1 MNARLTFS
9 FHFFI
14 QHNMRTTFYLLLLC
28 GFNLSAN
35 IVAGQ
40 DNQLPEDNPLK
51 YKSTLPYQ
59 AIPFDKIKDEHFR
72 PALLEGLRLQLEQ
85 VNKIAN
91 NPATPTFENTIAALE
106 FSGELLNRASS
117 AFSSQAGAN
126 TNPGLQKLGEEMAPR
141 LAANADAVYLND
153 KLFKRVEAVYS
164 KRAKLQLDV
173 ESNALLELTYRNFV
187 LAGAKLYPEAKEK
200 LKKLNE
206 EEAMLSAK
214 FGNMLVAGTKDG
226 ALVVSDSTE
235 LAGLSTGEKAA
246 FAQAAKS
253 RGLSGKWV
261 IPLQNTTQQPALTS
275 LTNRSTRQ
283 KLFEASWSRSERSD
297 SNDTRKIITRLAAIR
312 AQKAKLLGFPSY
324 AAWSLKKQMA
334 GTPETVDKFFAALAP
349 AVATKAK
356 DEAKEIQSVIDQQQ
370 GSFALEAWDWDH
382 YAEQVRKT
390 KYAVDAKE
398 VKPYFELNTVL
409 EKGVF
414 YAANLLYGITFKERK
429 DLPVYHPDVR
439 VFEVFDKDGQPFAL
453 WYCDYFKRDNKRG
466 GAWNSAFINKST
478 LLNTQ
483 PVVVNVANLP
493 KPAPGEPALIDFD
506 NVRTMFHEFGHA
518 LHSMF
523 AQQKYPGRRVPRDFV
538 EFPSQFN
545 EHWALDPVVLKN
557 YAIHYKTGEPIPQA
571 LLEKIQLASNFNG
584 GYALTEAIEA
594 SLLDLNWH
602 KLKATDNV
610 KDVDGFEMAALKST
624 GIDLKAVPPRYRSS
638 YFQHIW
644 SGGYASGYYSYQWT
658 KMLSEDAFEWF
669 TENGGLTRA
678 NGQRFR
684 DMILSQGMTV
694 DYKALYK
701 KFRGRDAQINAMLKY
716 MGLEKKGF

>member
-1 MNARLTFS
+1 
-9 FHFFI
+9 
-14 QHNMRTTFYLLLLC
+14 MRTTIYLLMLL
-28 GFNLSAN
+28 GINMSTLIA
-35 IVAGQ
+35 AGQ
-40 DNQLPEDNPLK
+40 QNGLPEDNPLK

-72 PALLEGLRLQLEQ
+72 PAIIEGLRLQLEE

-91 NPATPTFENTIAALE
+91 NPSPATFENTIAALE
-106 FSGELLNRASS
+106 LSGELLNRATS
-117 AFSSQAGAN
+117 AFFSQSGAN
-126 TNPGLQKLGEEMAPR
+126 TNPVLQKLNEEIAPK
-141 LAANADAVYLND
+141 LAANADEVFLND
-153 KLFKRVEAVYS
+153 KLFRRVEAVYS
-164 KRAKLQLDV
+164 RQNRLQLDV

-187 LAGAKLYPEAKEK
+187 LAGAKLYPESKEK
-200 LKKLNE
+200 LKKLNG
-206 EEAMLSAK
+206 EEAALSAK
-214 FGNMLVAGTKDG
+214 FGNMLVTGTKEA
-226 ALVVSDSTE
+226 ALVISDSSE
-235 LAGLSTGEKAA
+235 LAGLSAGEKAA
-246 FAQAAKS
+246 YAQAAKN

-283 KLFEASWSRSERSD
+283 KLFEASWNRSERSD
-297 SNDTRKIITRLAAIR
+297 SNDTRVIITRLAAIR
-312 AQKAKLLGFPSY
+312 AEKAKLLGFPSY

-334 GTPETVDKFFAALAP
+334 GTPETVDKFFAELAP
-349 AVATKAK
+349 AVAAKAK
-356 DEAKEIQSVIDQQQ
+356 DEAKEIQSVIDQQ
-370 GSFALEAWDWDH
+370 GSFTLEAWDWDH

-414 YAANLLYGITFKERK
+414 YAANLLYGITFKERR
-429 DLPVYHPDVR
+429 DIPVYHPDVR
-439 VFEVFDKDGQPFAL
+439 VFEVFDRDGKPFAL

-466 GAWNSAFINKST
+466 GAWNSQFIGKST
-478 LLNTQ
+478 LLKTQ

-545 EHWALDPVVLKN
+545 EHWAMDPVVLKN
-557 YAIHYKTGEPIPQA
+557 YAVHYKTREPIPQS
-571 LLEKIQLASNFNG
+571 LLEKIQRAANFNG

-594 SLLDLNWH
+594 SLLDMQWH
-602 KLKATDNV
+602 KLSVSTNV
-610 KDVDGFEMAALKST
+610 KDVDAFELAALKST

-644 SGGYASGYYSYQWT
+644 AGGYASGYYSYQWT
-658 KMLSEDAFEWF
+658 KMLSEDAFQWF

-716 MGLEKKGF
+716 LGLEKKGF

>member
-1 MNARLTFS
+1 
-9 FHFFI
+9 
-14 QHNMRTTFYLLLLC
+14 MRTTIYLLMLL
-28 GFNLSAN
+28 GINMSSQNA
-35 IVAGQ
+35 VGQ
-40 DNQLPEDNPLK
+40 ENRLPEDNPLK

-59 AIPFDKIKDEHFR
+59 AIPFDKIRDEHFK
-72 PALLEGLRLQLEQ
+72 PAILEGLRLQLEE

-91 NPATPTFENTIAALE
+91 NPKPATFENTIAALE
-106 FSGELLNRASS
+106 LSGELLNRATS
-117 AFSSQAGAN
+117 AFFSQTGAN
-126 TNPGLQKLGEEMAPR
+126 TNPVLQKLNEEIAPK
-141 LAANADAVYLND
+141 LAANADEVFLNTKLFMRVQAVYN
-153 KLFKRVEAVYS
+153 KQAS
-164 KRAKLQLDV
+164 LQLDP
-173 ESNALLELTYRNFV
+173 ESKALLQLTYRNFV

-206 EEAMLSAK
+206 EEAALSAK
-214 FGNMLVAGTKDG
+214 FGNMLVTGTKNA
-226 ALVVSDSTE
+226 ALVISDSSE
-235 LAGLSTGEKAA
+235 LAGLSAGEKAA
-246 FAQAAKS
+246 YAQAAKN
-253 RGLSGKWV
+253 RGLTGKWV
-261 IPLQNTTQQPALTS
+261 IPLQNTTQQPALMS

-283 KLFEASWSRSERSD
+283 KLFEASWNRSEKSD
-297 SNDTRKIITRLAAIR
+297 SNDTRTIITRLAAIR
-312 AQKAKLLGFPSY
+312 AEKAKLLGFPSY

-334 GTPETVDKFFAALAP
+334 GTPETVDKFFAGLAP
-349 AVATKAK
+349 AVASKAK

-370 GSFALEAWDWDH
+370 GSFTLEAWDWDH
-382 YAEQVRKT
+382 YAEQVRKS
-390 KYAVDAKE
+390 KYSVDAKE

-439 VFEVFDKDGQPFAL
+439 VFEVFDKDGKSFAL

-466 GAWNSAFINKST
+466 GAWNSQFIGKST
-478 LLNTQ
+478 LLKTQ

-545 EHWALDPVVLKN
+545 EHWAMDPVVLKN
-557 YAIHYKTGEPIPQA
+557 YAVHYKTGEPIPQS
-571 LLEKIQLASNFNG
+571 LLEKIQRAANFN

-594 SLLDLNWH
+594 SLLDLHWH
-602 KLKATDNV
+602 KLSVAANV
-610 KDVDGFEMAALKST
+610 KDVDAFELSALKST

-644 SGGYASGYYSYQWT
+644 AGGYASGYYSYQWT

-701 KFRGRDAQINAMLKY
+701 KFRGRDAHINAMLKY
-716 MGLEKKGF
+716 MGLEKKMF